1 MEHLKKL
8 LFASLFSI
16 KVVPTGVTIMIN
28 KYKKHEKKISKCSF
42 IFVFERHGF
51 SEI

>member
-8 LFASLFSI
+8 LFASLFSV

-28 KYKKHEKKISKCSF
+28 KYKKT
-42 IFVFERHGF
+42 
-51 SEI
+51 